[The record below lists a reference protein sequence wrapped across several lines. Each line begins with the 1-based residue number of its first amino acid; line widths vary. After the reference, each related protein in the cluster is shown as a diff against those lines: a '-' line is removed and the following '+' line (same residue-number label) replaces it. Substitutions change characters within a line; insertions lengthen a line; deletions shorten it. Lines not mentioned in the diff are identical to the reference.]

1 MKKLNPTIKFF
12 VVMVISAFIG
22 GLLGGSMIHG
32 ESAIIQSLINFQNFI
47 MNYNLSI
54 QTVILGLSAMLIL
67 ILYFSAKRKLKRL
80 EENDDV
86 LFDQIDRQ
94 LGVLFPLISVSM
106 ISGFCLFGITVT
118 GFMTEFKLV
127 GLMIFLVNMA
137 FTLTMTVLAL
147 KLTKTLYPEKKG
159 NPLDFNFDKE
169 WLKSCDEAEKF
180 VIYKA
185 SYRCY
190 QLMNFV
196 YCGVLTVCLLI
207 SIAMNIGIFPY
218 LLIGFFLDNP
228 NSHLFDFSQSISTW
242 SIGQCSIIRI
252 L

>member
-12 VVMVISAFIG
+12 IGLAIAGIIG
-22 GLLGGSMIHG
+22 GLLGGSITLG
-32 ESAIIQSLINFQNFI
+32 EDAIIQSLISLQDFI

-54 QTVILGLSAMLIL
+54 QAVILGLSALLIL
-67 ILYFSAKRKLKRL
+67 ILYFSAKHKLKHL
-80 EENDDV
+80 KENDDL
-86 LFDQIDRQ
+86 LFDRIDRQ
-94 LGVLFPLISVSM
+94 LGILFPVISVSM
-106 ISGFCLFGITVT
+106 ISGFCLFGVTVT
-118 GFMTEFKLV
+118 SFMTEFKPV
-127 GLMIFLVNMA
+127 GLIIFLVNMA

-147 KLTKTLYPEKKG
+147 KLTKTFYPEKKG

-180 VIYKA
+180 VIFKA

-196 YCGVLTVCLLI
+196 YCCALTVCLLV

-218 LLIGFFLDNP
+218 FLIGFLWITQTLVYSISASRFQHGQLDNVE
-228 NSHLFDFSQSISTW
+228 
-242 SIGQCSIIRI
+242 
-252 L
+252 

>member
-12 VVMVISAFIG
+12 IVMVISAFIG
-22 GLLGGSMIHG
+22 GLLGGSIVYG
-32 ESAIIQSLINFQNFI
+32 EVAINKSLISFQNFMI
-47 MNYNLSI
+47 TNNLLI
-54 QTVILGLSAMLIL
+54 QAILLGLCAILIL
-67 ILYFSAKRKLKRL
+67 ILYFSAKLKVKKL
-80 EENDDV
+80 EENNDV

-94 LGVLFPLISVSM
+94 LGFLFPLISVSM

-118 GFMTEFKLV
+118 GFMNEFKLV
-127 GLMIFLVNMA
+127 GLLIFLANMG
-137 FTLTMTVLAL
+137 FTLIMTVLSL

-180 VIYKA
+180 VIFKA

-196 YCGVLTVCLLI
+196 YCGVLTVCLLV
-207 SIAMNIGIFPY
+207 SITMNIGIFPY
-218 LLIGFFLDNP
+218 LLIGFLWITQTLIYSVSANKFQHGQLDNV
-228 NSHLFDFSQSISTW
+228 Q
-242 SIGQCSIIRI
+242 
-252 L
+252 

>member
-22 GLLGGSMIHG
+22 GLLGGSIIHG
-32 ESAIIQSLINFQNFI
+32 EGAIIQSLINFQNFI
-47 MNYNLSI
+47 INNNLTI
-54 QTVILGLSAMLIL
+54 QAIILGLSALLIL
-67 ILYFSAKRKLKRL
+67 ILYFSAKLKLKRL
-80 EENDDV
+80 NENDDV
-86 LFDQIDRQ
+86 LFDQIDHQ

-196 YCGVLTVCLLI
+196 YCCVLTICLLV

-218 LLIGFFLDNP
+218 LLIGFLWITQTLIYSISANRFQHGQLDNV
-228 NSHLFDFSQSISTW
+228 Q
-242 SIGQCSIIRI
+242 
-252 L
+252 